1 MKINEIITEDVTAY
15 TDAELEELYRRA
27 KEEGEESLSST
38 ERTAL
43 LQRMQAATAVTK
55 GQPVAGPQAY
65 HTQPSLATS
74 TNPDYTGLQQELNQ
88 AVQAA
93 RAQKR
98 NSVAGPQAYHTKVA
112 TPVAK
117 ASTTR
122 SPHISSPTKQAPSRF
137 ADFNPDGTVK
147 GTAGSR
153 QRSKASYKKHARG
166 SLASDYGV

>member
-1 MKINEIITEDVTAY
+1 
-15 TDAELEELYRRA
+15 
-27 KEEGEESLSST
+27 
-38 ERTAL
+38 
-43 LQRMQAATAVTK
+43 
-55 GQPVAGPQAY
+55 
-65 HTQPSLATS
+65 
-74 TNPDYTGLQQELNQ
+74 LQQELNQ

-122 SPHISSPTKQAPSRF
+122 SPHISSPEKTVATKQAPSRF